1 MLSYLWL
8 GKFLSNCL
16 CLDEQPCVMQT
27 TFMGRSFPSL
37 TASRGASQMAGRSYV
52 FGKDD
57 SNSGAPLTDGPDG
70 TALVP
75 SLLACHPCMLLIRL
89 NYMLVQTI

>member
-1 MLSYLWL
+1 
-8 GKFLSNCL
+8 
-16 CLDEQPCVMQT
+16 
-27 TFMGRSFPSL
+27 
-37 TASRGASQMAGRSYV
+37 MAGRSYV

>member
-1 MLSYLWL
+1 M
-8 GKFLSNCL
+8 
-16 CLDEQPCVMQT
+16 
-27 TFMGRSFPSL
+27 
-37 TASRGASQMAGRSYV
+37 ASRSYV

-75 SLLACHPCMLLIRL
+75 SLLACHHRMLLTQL
-89 NYMLVQTI
+89 KDTLVQTIRSLGMFCSQRQTLYCVYTASCKFS